1 MRTRLSESGI
11 AQIQIILIL
20 VTGVTLP
27 TWGTK
32 GKAKV
37 RDFKANLEMCVMNN
51 IELFP
56 NIFKAAF
63 NNTTSMFLAES
74 YRTIKM

>member
-20 VTGVTLP
+20 VTGVTFL
-27 TWGTK
+27 TWRPI

-37 RDFKANLEMCVMNN
+37 RGFKP
-51 IELFP
+51 I
-56 NIFKAAF
+56 
-63 NNTTSMFLAES
+63 
-74 YRTIKM
+74 

>member
-1 MRTRLSESGI
+1 MRTRLGESGI

-20 VTGVTLP
+20 VTGVTLL
-27 TWGTK
+27 TWGPK

-37 RDFKANLEMCVMNN
+37 RGFKANLEMCVMNN

-56 NIFKAAF
+56 NISELLLITPHRCF
-63 NNTTSMFLAES
+63 
-74 YRTIKM
+74 